1 MASDGGPWAG
11 RNANR
16 QEVMGSNTWIA
27 QEYKMDPTKHYPFRS
42 RLRATSSCS
51 SYSETSIGAS
61 SGTDGV
67 YSRPESAIGFNE
79 GAWDRIAAEEMDAE
93 SGGEADDDEGQQG
106 ITDQHDYDEEANGLK
121 QTDRTRPLY
130 ITPSITLREAIV
142 RFIGLILFT
151 RIIAP
156 DPLSPSSSYSSILW
170 TAFSQ
175 LLLSMAL
182 PEVLWVIR
190 TAHRTRTVVF
200 LHLAW
205 KLYTVLHCTQLAA
218 MVAILTPGWMMV
230 SRMATRKGDTV
241 STLSRDPTDAN
252 HRTYPGQA
260 PTSPTPALEPQNAT
274 FRRAILLILAPLAN
288 AIVAL
293 AKRLLLFFVVA
304 LSAILFCAFCA
315 LYPHIQNPFA
325 LGCVFCTCTVVGLR
339 IRDVVTANTQS
350 FNCAGDRTSVSASND
365 EGGHRG
371 KEMLTFPSIP
381 IPQLYPTLPILET
394 VQTESPIRAPPPLL
408 QSLDDDSMQF
418 NWNQRFL
425 FPRKFIVLEAP
436 KAIVRVVLS
445 SIAYALLTTA
455 WCAWLM
461 IMGDIHPELA
471 LVLLLDILHRW
482 KQY

>member
-16 QEVMGSNTWIA
+16 HEVMGSNTWIA
-27 QEYKMDPTKHYPFRS
+27 QEYKMDPAKHYPFRS

-79 GAWDRIAAEEMDAE
+79 GVWDRIAADEMDAE
-93 SGGEADDDEGQQG
+93 SRGEADDDEGQQG
-106 ITDQHDYDEEANGLK
+106 TTDQHDYDEEANGLK

-130 ITPSITLREAIV
+130 ITPTITLREAIV
-142 RFIGLILFT
+142 RFIGLIIFT

-156 DPLSPSSSYSSILW
+156 DPPSPSSSYSSILW

-175 LLLSMAL
+175 LLLSMVL

-230 SRMATRKGDTV
+230 SRMATRKV
-241 STLSRDPTDAN
+241 STLSRDPKDAN
-252 HRTYPGQA
+252 HHTYLDQA
-260 PTSPTPALEPQNAT
+260 AASPTPALEPQNAT

-288 AIVAL
+288 VIIAL
-293 AKRLLLFFVVA
+293 ARRLLLFFVVA
-304 LSAILFCAFCA
+304 LSAILFCTFCA

-350 FNCAGDRTSVSASND
+350 FNCAGVRTSVSASND

-371 KEMLTFPSIP
+371 KEMLNFPSIP
-381 IPQLYPTLPILET
+381 ISQLYPILPQIET
-394 VQTESPIRAPPPLL
+394 IRTESPTRASPQLL
-408 QSLDDDSMQF
+408 QSLDDGYMQF
-418 NWNQRFL
+418 NWNHRFL
-425 FPRKFIVLEAP
+425 FPRKFIILEAP
-436 KAIVRVVLS
+436 KAIVRLVLS

-471 LVLLLDILHRW
+471 LVLLLDIIHRW
-482 KQY
+482 KRY